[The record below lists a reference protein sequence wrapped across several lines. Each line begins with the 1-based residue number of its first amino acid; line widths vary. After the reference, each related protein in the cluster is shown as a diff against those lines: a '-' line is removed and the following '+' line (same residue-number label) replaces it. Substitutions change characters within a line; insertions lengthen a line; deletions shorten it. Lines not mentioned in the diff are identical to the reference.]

1 MEPVI
6 ERYFMTAHEAAGLI
20 LTAAAIGA
28 NQEIYLLDMGT
39 PVNIDSLART
49 MIELSGMVPDKD
61 IKIEYTGLKLG
72 EKLTESLSYDS
83 EELMETANNK
93 LMLVRNNGEDS
104 ANLDL
109 LGIFVETAS
118 TLSGKKVKEGIR
130 NFVKDYNGNVG

>member
-1 MEPVI
+1 
-6 ERYFMTAHEAAGLI
+6 
-20 LTAAAIGA
+20 
-28 NQEIYLLDMGT
+28 MGT

>member
-1 MEPVI
+1 MFWKV
-6 ERYFMTAHEAAGLI
+6 FKFSLI
-20 LTAAAIGA
+20 LI
-28 NQEIYLLDMGT
+28 N
-39 PVNIDSLART
+39 
-49 MIELSGMVPDKD
+49 KD